1 MATPEQRAPMA
12 THGLVDFGNP
22 EVIQWMQGMFTH
34 MLETHDIRW
43 IRWDFNM
50 DPRLYW
56 EIRDGPDRR
65 GISQIRHIEGLYALL
80 DWLRERYPLLFIDT
94 CSSGGRRADL
104 GCLRRAHSC
113 SAATIPRTQTFP
125 ATTSLVG
132 AAFCRPTGLK

>member
-1 MATPEQRAPMA
+1 
-12 THGLVDFGNP
+12 
-22 EVIQWMQGMFTH
+22 
-34 MLETHDIRW
+34 
-43 IRWDFNM
+43 M

-113 SAATIPRTQTFP
+113 FSSDHTQDTDISRNPPLWWEPLSAGQLA
-125 ATTSLVG
+125 
-132 AAFCRPTGLK
+132 LK

>member
-1 MATPEQRAPMA
+1 MA

-34 MLETHDIRW
+34 MLEIHDIRW

-80 DWLRERYPLLFIDT
+80 DWLRERYPLLFIDA

-113 SAATIPRTQTFP
+113 FSSDHTQDTDI
-125 ATTSLVG
+125 SRNHLSVG
-132 AAFCRPTGLK
+132 SRFLAGQLA